1 MFFLNNSLLI
11 CSTAHSQPLFV
22 LFGFVLS
29 CFSFFQA
36 KKWKRD
42 GFGLEGGHT
51 NGFFPL
57 AVTGVDADLNSGC
70 AHPGCARAR
79 HAASTGECPSIVDV
93 EIRSGG
99 LIGANLRVVF
109 AKKKKQP
116 ATAAAASS
124 VDYEPNTSTIHH
136 DHCALLAF
144 AYLAAQPEVTRAH
157 SA

>member
-1 MFFLNNSLLI
+1 MDYDK
-11 CSTAHSQPLFV
+11 
-22 LFGFVLS
+22 G
-29 CFSFFQA
+29 
-36 KKWKRD
+36 D
-42 GFGLEGGHT
+42 HT

-57 AVTGVDADLNSGC
+57 AVTGVDADLNSGRV
-70 AHPGCARAR
+70 HPGWARAR

-99 LIGANLRVVF
+99 LTGANLRVMF

-136 DHCALLAF
+136 DHLTLLAF
-144 AYLAAQPEVTRAH
+144 VYLAAQPEVTCVH
-157 SA
+157 SALRCMKKHYLFCLIMPISSCTPF